1 MNSASHPNSTT
12 ASRRP
17 GLFIIF
23 LAFAGLLSMWSFNY
37 VAGKTALRFMD
48 GLTLG
53 TFRIQL
59 AALIIL
65 PFYFLNRS
73 RAPLRAR
80 DLWTLS
86 YLGFFLCLNQLF
98 FTIGLSFTTSG
109 HSAMILA
116 MGPIIVL
123 VFAHF
128 LKLESLTAAKI
139 SGMTIACAG
148 VSILATEQGLDIR
161 HSATLAGDLLT
172 LLATTSFACYV
183 VLGKRV
189 ARQYDSISMNTV
201 NLVASSLLLLP
212 FTIRQAIH
220 LDWGSVSWMGWVGLF
235 YMAAISSVAAY
246 TLFYWVL
253 RFMEASRVAAVNYLQ
268 PIGALLVARAFLA
281 EVPTRQLL
289 AGGALILLGVYLAER
304 GRG

>member
-1 MNSASHPNSTT
+1 M
-12 ASRRP
+12 
-17 GLFIIF
+17 
-23 LAFAGLLSMWSFNY
+23 LAMWSFNY

-65 PFYFLNRS
+65 PFYFLNR
-73 RAPLRAR
+73 RRTPLRAR

-98 FTIGLSFTTSG
+98 FTIGLSFTTSD
-109 HSAMILA
+109 HSAVILSI
-116 MGPIIVL
+116 GPIIIL
-123 VFAHF
+123 LFAYV
-128 LKLESLTAAKI
+128 LKLESLTVAKI
-139 SGMTIACAG
+139 SGMAIAFAG

-161 HSATLAGDLLT
+161 HSTTLAGDLYT
-172 LLATTSFACYV
+172 LLGTTSFALYV
-183 VLGKRV
+183 VLGKKV

-212 FTIRQAIH
+212 LTCRQALH
-220 LDWGSVSWMGWVGLF
+220 LNWANVSWAGWAGLI
-235 YMAAISSVAAY
+235 YMSAASSVAAY

-253 RFMEASRVAAVNYLQ
+253 RYMEASRVAAVNYLQ
-268 PIGALLVARAFLA
+268 PIGALLVAGAFLG
-281 EVPTRQLL
+281 EVPTRHLL
-289 AGGALILLGVYLAER
+289 AGGALILVGVYLAER

>member
-1 MNSASHPNSTT
+1 MDSSP

-17 GLFIIF
+17 APFIIF
-23 LAFAGLLSMWSFNY
+23 LAFAGLLCMWSFNY

-65 PFYFLNRS
+65 PIYFLNRNC
-73 RAPLRAR
+73 APLRTH

-123 VFAHF
+123 VFANL
-128 LKLESLTAAKI
+128 LKLESLTAAKV
-139 SGMTIACAG
+139 SGMAIACAG
-148 VSILATEQGLDIR
+148 VSILAAEQGLDIR

-172 LLATTSFACYV
+172 LFATTSFAVYA

-189 ARQYDSISMNTV
+189 AGRYDSISMNTV

-212 FTIRQAIH
+212 LTIRQALH
-220 LDWGSVSWMGWVGLF
+220 LNWSSVGWAGWAGLF
-235 YMAAISSVAAY
+235 YMAALSSVAAY
-246 TLFYWVL
+246 TIFYWIL